1 MAGTRAPFASLAALA
16 VVASAQAEQSGTAA
30 AETAKKDLQ
39 SLSTV
44 QRPVEATSGKSLFS
58 GTSAVTGLSLG
69 TPAAS
74 GAQKDKDNAAP
85 GRSPNWLLD
94 GVNQLEADAKAQ
106 RDATTGNSGQ
116 GNATLSPAGEGL
128 AVATQATE
136 NPFTG
141 YLAQWLSPAD
151 QALLNTA
158 GRNGSSL
165 STAPWETPR
174 SDFRREAAAPSQT
187 GMNPL
192 QMELPGLTD
201 FPSNRATQ
209 NPYLAEAL
217 QTESTILASKS
228 GAADGR
234 GAAGALPSILTPS
247 QGSLPPVAPAQAP
260 IEQAKASSSAA
271 PTERLIDDRKYFP
284 QLRRF

>member
-16 VVASAQAEQSGTAA
+16 AVASAQGEQAGTAA
-30 AETAKKDLQ
+30 AESAKKDLQ
-39 SLSTV
+39 SLPTV
-44 QRPVEATSGKSLFS
+44 QRPVEATAGKSFFS

-69 TPAAS
+69 TPAS
-74 GAQKDKDNAAP
+74 PGTQKDKDNAVP
-85 GRSPNWLLD
+85 GKSPNWLLD

-106 RDATTGNSGQ
+106 RDAQAGNTSE
-116 GNATLSPAGEGL
+116 GNAQLSPTGERL
-128 AVATQATE
+128 SAATTATA

-158 GRNGSSL
+158 GRNGSSS

-174 SDFRREAAAPSQT
+174 SDFRRDTSVPAQT
-187 GMNPL
+187 GLNPL
-192 QMELPGLTD
+192 QMELPGMAD
-201 FPSNRATQ
+201 FPENRATQ

-217 QTESTILASKS
+217 QVESTILASKS
-228 GAADGR
+228 GPADGR

-247 QGSLPPVAPAQAP
+247 QCSLPPVAPAQAP